1 MLEWLQQDPWS
12 FLQFMLYRAP
22 AVLLALTLHELAHG
36 YVALRCGDTTARD
49 HGRLTLNPA
58 KHLDPIGT
66 ISMFLMGVGWAKPVP
81 VNPANYRNGRWDD
94 LKVSLA
100 GVTTNFLLFLI
111 CTILSILLSRAMYKP
126 EYLKEYGAE
135 FFLSFQGDGFW
146 MQLLP
151 NYQSMI
157 APALRAPGL
166 LHVQRFLF
174 QLAFVN
180 LGMGL
185 FNLLPLPPLD
195 GFHVV
200 NDLIFRGRIKL
211 SGAAFRLTHLV
222 LMVLLM
228 STDFIGK
235 WVSRALYAIQDGLL
249 SALLG
254 IFPVL

>member
-1 MLEWLQQDPWS
+1 MLEWLQQDPWG

-100 GVTTNFLLFLI
+100 GVTTNFFLFLL

-126 EYLKEYGAE
+126 MYLSIYGVE
-135 FFLSFQGDGFW
+135 
-146 MQLLP
+146 
-151 NYQSMI
+151 
-157 APALRAPGL
+157 
-166 LHVQRFLF
+166 
-174 QLAFVN
+174 
-180 LGMGL
+180 
-185 FNLLPLPPLD
+185 
-195 GFHVV
+195 
-200 NDLIFRGRIKL
+200 
-211 SGAAFRLTHLV
+211 
-222 LMVLLM
+222 
-228 STDFIGK
+228 
-235 WVSRALYAIQDGLL
+235 
-249 SALLG
+249 
-254 IFPVL
+254 